1 MGEDWFFGG
10 LLSGKDLGLN
20 LREQLIRMLNKDNIP
35 DYLKEARLVLLSKNG
50 KTTAS
55 LDDICPIAVLH

>member
-10 LLSGKDLGLN
+10 LLSDRQLGSHLRQQLVKILN
-20 LREQLIRMLNKDNIP
+20 NETIS
-35 DYLKEARLVLLSKNG
+35 DYLRKSRLVLLSKNG

-55 LDDICPIAVLH
+55 LDDIRPIAVLL